1 MTSCLRLIPR
11 LDIKGPNLV
20 KGIHLEGLR
29 VLGKPEDF
37 AEYYYG
43 QGADELL
50 YMDVVASLYGRNSLD
65 DLISKTARS
74 IFIPLTVGGGIRTIA
89 DIKRILRAGADKVA
103 INTAAI
109 KRPDFISEAANV
121 FGSSTIVL
129 SIEASKQS
137 NGNYLAFTDNGREHT
152 DKEVIS
158 WAREAAELGAGELII
173 TSIDKEGTGLGFDID
188 LMKKINQQVTIPV
201 IAGGGMGKKADL
213 LDLLNASKV
222 EAISLASVLHY
233 AFIKNKKVNRKDFT
247 TEGNVDFIKSGQK
260 FHNLEL
266 LTIPKIKRFL
276 SQSGFLC
283 RQS

>member
-1 MTSCLRLIPR
+1 M
-11 LDIKGPNLV
+11 
-20 KGIHLEGLR
+20 
-29 VLGKPEDF
+29 
-37 AEYYYG
+37 
-43 QGADELL
+43 
-50 YMDVVASLYGRNSLD
+50 
-65 DLISKTARS
+65 
-74 IFIPLTVGGGIRTIA
+74 
-89 DIKRILRAGADKVA
+89 
-103 INTAAI
+103 
-109 KRPDFISEAANV
+109 
-121 FGSSTIVL
+121 L

-233 AFIKNKKVNRKDFT
+233 AFIKNKKDNRKDFT